1 MSFSIFT
8 DTPANLPTSI
18 LEKYGINVIPFSY
31 FRDGVEYTPVSLDE
45 VDFDEYYDEL
55 RSGIKITT
63 SQINP
68 QRYIDYIEPHMME
81 GRDVL
86 YIGLSGGVTGS
97 IASANIASL
106 YLLDKYPGVRFEIV
120 DSLGASLG
128 EGLQVIH
135 AARQREMGK
144 TLDETVK
151 EALRYRKRMCQI
163 FTVGD
168 LMHLKRSGRLS
179 AVGAV
184 MGTVLGIKPLL
195 KGNEE
200 GKIVNFMN
208 VRGRRNAMRAIVD
221 RYREYSVIPAGQTVG
236 ISHGG
241 CLKEALALRDMVIEV
256 CEPRE
261 VIIVPHESVTGSHVG
276 PGMLALYF
284 EGDEKVR
291 IRD

>member
-18 LEKYGINVIPFSY
+18 VEKYDINIIPFSY

-55 RSGIKITT
+55 RSGVRITT

-68 QRYIDYIEPHMME
+68 QRYIDYIEPHMKE

-106 YLLDKYPGVRFEIV
+106 YLVDKYPGVRFEIV

-144 TLDETVK
+144 TLDETVR
-151 EALRYRKRMCQI
+151 EALRYRRRMCQI

-200 GKIVNFMN
+200 GKIVNFAN
-208 VRGRRNAMRAIVD
+208 VRGRRNAMRAIVE
-221 RYREYSVIPAGQTVG
+221 RYRDYSVIPAGQTVG

-241 CLKEALALRDMVIEV
+241 CLKEALALRDMVIEI

-261 VIIVPHESVTGSHVG
+261 VIVVPHECVTGSHVG

-291 IRD
+291 IKD